1 MIGKHNIFNISKV
14 IKRKDLFIFSTRKIF
29 FKIVSALMSQFCLL
43 YLHFGCYKKKK
54 TDY

>member
-29 FKIVSALMSQFCLL
+29 FKIVSALMSQFCYLL
-43 YLHFGCYKKKK
+43 TFWLLQKKKK
-54 TDY
+54 TDF